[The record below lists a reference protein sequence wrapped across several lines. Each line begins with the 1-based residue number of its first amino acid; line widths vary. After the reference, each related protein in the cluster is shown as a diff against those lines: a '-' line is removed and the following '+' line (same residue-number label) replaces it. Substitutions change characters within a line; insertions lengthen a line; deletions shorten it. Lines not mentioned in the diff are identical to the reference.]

1 MRLFTIYIG
10 TLYFIQSVLV
20 LSIPIFVNYKIK
32 MEPYK
37 SRSLK
42 YSQELKKTKTKYN
55 TISLLRLGS
64 ILLFLILGYYYLQES
79 NMLWLSFSIFFLT
92 AFILLMRWHSKLQF
106 QIKIQEALIAINTT
120 EIDYLENNK
129 IPFENGEEFIDFQ
142 HPYGY
147 DLDIFGNHSL
157 FQNFNRTATYI
168 GKKTLAKQFLTLLS
182 NIQINSNQEAVKELT
197 KKLDWRQDFLA
208 LAKTSQ
214 DNKEVY
220 ESLLKWSKFNS
231 TPLSKGSVWIS
242 ILTPILFLGFVV
254 LYWTTSNSV
263 YVNLISLTF
272 VFNLAF
278 LGRFMKRIQLEIA
291 HSSTVDKLISQYSL
305 LLQKIE
311 KEDFKSEKLINL
323 QKKLTYKNEN
333 ASVHL
338 KQLSGLFSSMDTIQ
352 NLITGTLFNGTFLY
366 NLHTFKSLVLW
377 KNQHAEALENWLD
390 VIGEFEML
398 NSLANV
404 SFNNPDFVF
413 PDLNTNYDISFSNL
427 SHPLLSK
434 KNRVG
439 NDIDFQPQS
448 FLILTG
454 SNMSG
459 KSTFLRSLGINMVLT
474 GMGGAVCATQANV
487 HPMPVL
493 VSMRLSDSLSDSES
507 YFFAEIKRLKLI
519 MDQLENNPS
528 FVLLDE
534 ILRGTNSDDKRN
546 GTIEVIKK
554 VIAKKAI
561 GAIATHDIEVC
572 LTTNDFPE
580 IVINKCFEV
589 EIINNDLHF
598 DFILRD
604 GICKNKSATFLMK
617 KIGVI

>member
-1 MRLFTIYIG
+1 
-10 TLYFIQSVLV
+10 
-20 LSIPIFVNYKIK
+20 
-32 MEPYK
+32 MEPYQ
-37 SRSLK
+37 SRSLT
-42 YSQELKKTKTKYN
+42 YTQELTKTKTLYN
-55 TISLLRLGS
+55 TISLLRLAS
-64 ILLFLILGYYYLQES
+64 ILLFLILGYYYIKES
-79 NMLWLSFSIFFLT
+79 KMVLLVLSISFLVAFF
-92 AFILLMRWHSKLQF
+92 LLMRWHSKLLF
-106 QIKIQEALIAINTT
+106 QIKRLQALIAINTN
-120 EIDYLENNK
+120 EIEYLENNK
-129 IPFENGEEFIDFQ
+129 LPFENGMEFIDFH

-157 FQNFNRTATYI
+157 FQNYNRTATYI
-168 GKKTLAKQFLTLLS
+168 GKKTLANQCVRLLP
-182 NIQINSNQEAVKELT
+182 NEEIVRNQEAIKELAD
-197 KKLDWRQDFLA
+197 KLDWRQEFLA
-208 LAKTSQ
+208 LAKISQ
-214 DNKEVY
+214 DTKQAY
-220 ESLLKWSKFNS
+220 EIVLKWSKSNS
-231 TPLSKGSVWIS
+231 TPLSKASVGIS
-242 ILTPILFLGFVV
+242 ILSPILFLGFVV
-254 LYWTTSNSV
+254 AYWSTSNPVFLRVLS
-263 YVNLISLTF
+263 LIF
-272 VFNLAF
+272 VFNLGF

-291 HSSTVDKLISQYSL
+291 HSSNIDTIISHYGL

-311 KEDFKSEKLINL
+311 KEDFKAEKLIHL
-323 QKKLTYKNEN
+323 QKQLTYKREK

-338 KQLSGLFSSMDTIQ
+338 KQLASLFSSMDTIQ
-352 NLITGTLFNGTFLY
+352 NLITGTVFNGTFLF
-366 NLHTFKSLVLW
+366 NLHVFKALIVW
-377 KNQHAEALENWLD
+377 KNQHAAVLENWLV

-404 SFNNPDFVF
+404 SYNNPDFAF
-413 PDLNTNYDISFSNL
+413 PDLNTNYEISFSNL

-448 FLILTG
+448 FMILTG

-474 GMGGAVCATQANV
+474 GMGAAVCATKANV

-493 VSMRLSDSLSDSES
+493 VSMRLADSLSDSES
-507 YFFAEIKRLKLI
+507 YFFAEIKRLKQI
-519 MDQLENNPS
+519 MDELDHQPA

-554 VIAKKAI
+554 VIAKKAL

-572 LTTNDFPE
+572 LTTKEFPE
-580 IVINKCFEV
+580 TLINKCFEV
-589 EIINNDLHF
+589 EIRNNDLHF

-604 GICKNKSATFLMK
+604 GICQNKSATFLMR

>member
-1 MRLFTIYIG
+1 
-10 TLYFIQSVLV
+10 
-20 LSIPIFVNYKIK
+20 
-32 MEPYK
+32 MEIYK
-37 SRSLK
+37 SRSHTF
-42 YSQELKKTKTKYN
+42 QEELAKTKTKYN
-55 TISLLRLGS
+55 TISLLRLLS
-64 ILLFLILGYYYLQES
+64 IALFLVLGYYYIKES
-79 NMLWLSFSIFFLT
+79 NYLFLFLSTFFLI
-92 AFILLMRWHSKLQF
+92 AFILLMRLHTRLLF
-106 QIKIQEALIAINTT
+106 QIKIKEALISINTD

-129 IPFENGEEFIDFQ
+129 LPFENGEEFIDFH
-142 HPYGY
+142 HPYAY
-147 DLDIFGNHSL
+147 DLDIFGQHSL
-157 FQNFNRTATYI
+157 FQNFNRTATFI
-168 GKKTLAKQFLTLLS
+168 GKKTLASQCLTLLS
-182 NIQINSNQEAVKELT
+182 NEQIIRNQEAVKELSQ
-197 KKLDWRQDFLA
+197 KLNWRQDVLA
-208 LAKTSQ
+208 LAKISQ
-214 DNKEVY
+214 DSKTKY
-220 ESLLKWSKFNS
+220 DFLLTWSKFNS
-231 TPLSKGSVWIS
+231 TPLSKASVVIS
-242 ILTPILFLGFVV
+242 ILSPILFLSFAV
-254 LYWTTSNSV
+254 LYGITSNTVFLNVLS
-263 YVNLISLTF
+263 LIF

-291 HSSTVDKLISQYSL
+291 HSSNIDSLISQYGL

-311 KEDFKSEKLINL
+311 EEDFKSEKLIQL
-323 QKKLTYKNEN
+323 QKQLSYKNEK

-338 KQLSGLFSSMDTIQ
+338 KHLASLFSSMDTIQ
-352 NLITGTLFNGTFLY
+352 NLITGTIFNGTFLY
-366 NLHTFKSLVLW
+366 NLYTFKSLILW
-377 KNQHAEALENWLD
+377 KNQHVQVLEDWLK

-404 SFNNPDFVF
+404 AYNNPDFVF
-413 PDLNTNYDISFSNL
+413 PELNANYEISFTNL

-448 FLILTG
+448 FMILTG

-459 KSTFLRSLGINMVLT
+459 KSTFLRSLGVNMILT
-474 GMGGAVCATQANV
+474 GMGAAVCATKANV

-507 YFFAEIKRLKLI
+507 YFFAEIKRLKQI
-519 MDQLENNPS
+519 MDELEHKPA

-554 VIAKKAI
+554 VIAKKAL

-572 LTTNDFPE
+572 LTTNNFPD
-580 IVINKCFEV
+580 ILSNKCFEV

>member
-1 MRLFTIYIG
+1 MPCSNAN
-10 TLYFIQSVLV
+10 LYLAIL
-20 LSIPIFVNYKIK
+20 IFVFYYKK
-32 MEPYK
+32 MESYQ
-37 SRSLK
+37 SRSQH
-42 YSQELKKTKTKYN
+42 YSQDLKKIKTKYN

-64 ILLFLILGYYYLQES
+64 ILLFFLSGYYYLQDS
-79 NMLWLSFSIFFLT
+79 QIAFLIFSLASLIAFF
-92 AFILLMRWHSKLQF
+92 LLMRFHTKLQF
-106 QIKIQEALIAINTT
+106 QMKMVEALIAINSD
-120 EIDYLENNK
+120 EVDYLENNK
-129 IPFENGEEFIDFQ
+129 IPFENGAEFIDFH
-142 HPYGY
+142 HPYAY

-157 FQNFNRTATYI
+157 FQNLNRTATFI
-168 GKKTLAKQFLTLLS
+168 GKKTFANQCVQLLP
-182 NIQINSNQEAVKELT
+182 NEEIIRNQDAIKELT
-197 KKLDWRQDFLA
+197 DKLVWRQEYSA
-208 LAKTSQ
+208 LAKISQ
-214 DNKEVY
+214 DTKRSY
-220 ESLLKWSKFNS
+220 ESLLQWSTFNS
-231 TPLSKGSVWIS
+231 TPLSKGTVVIS
-242 ILTPILFLGFVV
+242 ILSPLLFLGFAL
-254 LYWTTSNSV
+254 LYWMTSNLMVLKVLSFV
-263 YVNLISLTF
+263 F

-291 HSSTVDKLISQYSL
+291 NSSNIDKLIAQYGL

-311 KEDFKSEKLINL
+311 AESFQAEKLVHL
-323 QKKLTYKNEN
+323 QKELSFKDQN

-338 KQLSGLFSSMDTIQ
+338 KQLAGLFSSMDSIQ
-352 NLITGTLFNGTFLY
+352 NLITAVLFNGTFLY
-366 NLHTFKSLVLW
+366 NLHVFKSLMEW
-377 KNQHAEALENWLD
+377 KNQHSQSLENWLA

-398 NSLANV
+398 NSLANM
-404 SFNNPDFVF
+404 SYNNSDFVF
-413 PDLNTNYDISFSNL
+413 PELNSNFEISFADL

-434 KNRVG
+434 KGRVG
-439 NDIDFQPQS
+439 NTIDFQPQS
-448 FLILTG
+448 FMILTG

-474 GMGGAVCATQANV
+474 GMGAAVCATRAKV

-507 YFFAEIKRLKLI
+507 YFFAEIKRLKQI
-519 MDQLENNPS
+519 MDELEQRPA

-572 LTTNDFPE
+572 LTTKDYPE
-580 IVINKCFEV
+580 TLINKCFEV
-589 EIINNDLHF
+589 EIANNDLHF
-598 DFILRD
+598 DFVLRD